1 MSPILERPVTA
12 NTVANMLGVSTTT
25 VLNMANRAVNPIPHI
40 KIGTRY
46 RFYVSDIAKFFNLPA
61 DKVAAQIPTNGANDE

>member
-12 NTVANMLGVSTTT
+12 SIVANMLGVSTTT